1 VKLRQRLL
9 KECQDAA
16 VKTYGEPARFYLVFY
31 GGSGST
37 PEEIHKALDYGVVK
51 MNVDTDM
58 QYAFTRAVAGQMFKN
73 DERRA
78 ESGRRSRQQESL

>member
-1 VKLRQRLL
+1 
-9 KECQDAA
+9 
-16 VKTYGEPARFYLVFY
+16 VKTYGEAARFYLVFY
-31 GGSGST
+31 GCSGST
-37 PEEIHKALDYGVVK
+37 QEEIHEAIDYGVVK

-73 DERRA
+73 NERRA

>member
-1 VKLRQRLL
+1 VKLRPKVL

-16 VKTYGEPARFYLVFY
+16 VKTYGEAARFYLVFY
-31 GGSGST
+31 GGSGSAQ
-37 PEEIHKALDYGVVK
+37 EEIHEALDDGVVK

-58 QYAFTRAVAGQMFKN
+58 QYAFIRAVAGQMFKN